1 MLIILPYKNGSK
13 SVAELKKAAVGVEL
27 KLENS
32 RFKGAARKK
41 VVNWGASTPHPEAAK
56 CQVLNSFEAVKIA
69 SNKLRTFDHVKANH
83 PDAFQQNIIPFY
95 TADKE
100 KAAAWMRA
108 KEGRQIVERHKLN
121 GHSGEGIRIVEKE
134 GELQDAPLYVEYV
147 PKTQEYRV
155 HVFQGKV
162 IDIQR
167 KARKKDVPDEKVNW
181 KVRNLDGGFIY
192 ARDFAPEDLP
202 ADMTAKACAT
212 VDALGLDFGAVD
224 IVFNKQRQTS
234 YVLEVNTAPGLQGQT
249 LDAYV
254 KAFKEAGW
262 DNEV

>member
-1 MLIILPYKNGSK
+1 MFIILPYKNGSK
-13 SVAELKKAAVGVEL
+13 SVAALKEALVGVEI

-32 RFKGAARKK
+32 RFKGHARKK
-41 VVNWGASTPHPEAAK
+41 VVNWGSSTPHPEAAK
-56 CQVLNSFEAVKIA
+56 CQVLNSFDAVKRA
-69 SNKLRTFDHVKANH
+69 ANKLIAFDTMKAVM
-83 PDAFQQNIIPFY
+83 PEAIERNIIPFY
-95 TADKE
+95 TTDKE
-100 KAAAWMRA
+100 KAAAWMRG

-121 GHSGEGIRIVEKE
+121 GHSGEGIRIIEDADA
-134 GELQDAPLYVEYV
+134 LSDAPLYVEYV

-155 HVFQGKV
+155 HVFQGNV

-167 KARKKDVPDEKVNW
+167 KARKKDVPDEDVNW

-202 ADMTAKACAT
+202 ADLTAKAKAT

-224 IVFNKQRQTS
+224 IVFNKQRKKS

-254 KAFKEAGW
+254 AALKAAGF
-262 DNEV
+262 DNPV